1 MKHRPVGCNPTGFIE
16 EANAMTM
23 TLVPAR
29 FLLGDIVITRGALEK
44 LSQDDV
50 LRGLIRHM
58 SGDWGQLDE
67 HDRQQ
72 NEAAL
77 AEGCRLLSRYT
88 AAGDVVFWIITE
100 HDRSVTTILL
110 PEEY

>member
-1 MKHRPVGCNPTGFIE
+1 MPVIE
-16 EANAMTM
+16 TAAKFR
-23 TLVPAR
+23 V
-29 FLLGDIVITRGALEK
+29 GQIVITPGALTE

-58 SGDWGQLDE
+58 SGDWGELDE
-67 HDRQQ
+67 YDWKE

-77 AEGCRLLSRYT
+77 QRGSRLLSRYRVREEV
-88 AAGDVVFWIITE
+88 AFWIITE

-110 PEEY
+110 PNEY